1 MTIMEAKSIL
11 GLRGRKNNDSTRE
24 DIETFYKELINYWE
38 EKNKQNIQSFRI
50 KNWKI
55 KGKTR

>member
-11 GLRGRKNNDSTRE
+11 GLRGWKNNDYTRE

-38 EKNKQNIQSFRI
+38 EKDKQELIEI
-50 KNWKI
+50 I
-55 KGKTR
+55 